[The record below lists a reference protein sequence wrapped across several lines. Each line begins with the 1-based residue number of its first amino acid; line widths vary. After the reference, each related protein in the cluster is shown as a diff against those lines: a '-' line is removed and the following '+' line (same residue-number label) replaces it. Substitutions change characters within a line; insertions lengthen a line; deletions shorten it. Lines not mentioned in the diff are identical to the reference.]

1 MDRPNIMTYEPL
13 VWSCADLLIGAGIKQ
28 SDFPA
33 FMENVA
39 RKTGSNYCVY
49 H

>member
-1 MDRPNIMTYEPL
+1 MKNQFKVSYYLRSNYENKEGKSP
-13 VWSCADLLIGAGIKQ
+13 I
-28 SDFPA
+28 
-33 FMENVA
+33 ENVA